1 MNLFEK
7 NIEDLR
13 NIVNELYAYVSLVG
27 AYSNLAT
34 EIEMSCS
41 SLTKA
46 IDEYEEDLKEKN
58 LL

>member
-1 MNLFEK
+1 M
-7 NIEDLR
+7 R
-13 NIVNELYAYVSLVG
+13 NIVNELYAHVSLVG